1 MTHDWDI
8 HECVHF
14 ECGCLEHVL
23 HVCLA
28 GSGGV
33 WADRASKM
41 DLMLSV
47 FSRYWSAVFLVH
59 YSCELP
65 HCEIAP
71 AWRPS

>member
-33 WADRASKM
+33 WADRASKVG
-41 DLMLSV
+41 LLSMCFHV
-47 FSRYWSAVFLVH
+47 IGVPCFLFITRVII
-59 YSCELP
+59 
-65 HCEIAP
+65 HCVIAP